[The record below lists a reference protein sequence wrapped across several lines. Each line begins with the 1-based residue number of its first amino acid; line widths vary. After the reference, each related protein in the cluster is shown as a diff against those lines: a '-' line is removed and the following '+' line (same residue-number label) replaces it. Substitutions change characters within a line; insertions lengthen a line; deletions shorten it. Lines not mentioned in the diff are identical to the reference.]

1 MRKILIACILIIG
14 FSSAFAQKEVPTAEQ
29 ISKFYKTTTLIILD
43 NNPMMSYNFKMREA
57 IEKVWKATP
66 FEFISQEEFE
76 EKRMSDKYS
85 FISLDKVWFTK
96 DKLKANYKFLC
107 LSLGGNY
114 KNEKDMPQLCT
125 VPVSY
130 FGVDEESYIYKFSA
144 LLQIIQDHVKMIKEN
159 PTINKINVIHQYNK
173 KAGEIKNKTL
183 YVTKEDLA
191 KEINTEAKFKKVYP
205 YPFKFVSRD
214 ELEKIIDNKTANV
227 IFLHKVG
234 PEGTKRKAR
243 CWKTMIGADDAKLY
257 YFNYHMISAKKPDG
271 LLAKDLKKIAKA
283 K

>member
-1 MRKILIACILIIG
+1 MKKVLSIWIIVLAVT
-14 FSSAFAQKEVPTAEQ
+14 SVFAQKEVPTPDQ
-29 ISKFYKTTTLIILD
+29 IAQFYKTKTLIVLD
-43 NNPMMSYNFKMREA
+43 DNPMMSFNFKMKEA
-57 IEKVWKATP
+57 IQKVWKATDYD
-66 FEFISQEEFE
+66 FISKEEYE
-76 EKRMSDKYS
+76 TKRMSDKYS

-96 DKLKANYKFLC
+96 DKLKANYNFLC

-144 LLQIIQDHVKMIKEN
+144 LLQITQDHVKMIKDN
-159 PTINKINVIHQYNK
+159 PTVNKINVIHQYNK
-173 KAGEIKNKTL
+173 HAGEIKNKTL
-183 YVTKEDLA
+183 YITKEDLSR
-191 KEINTEAKFKKVYP
+191 EINTEAKFKKVYP

-214 ELEKIIDNKTANV
+214 ELEKIIDNKTPNG

-243 CWKTMIGADDAKLY
+243 CWKTMIGTDDAKLY
-257 YFNYHMISAKKPDG
+257 YFNYHMISWKKPDG

>member
-1 MRKILIACILIIG
+1 MRKTLLSFIL
-14 FSSAFAQKEVPTAEQ
+14 FSIFISVFAQKEVPTPDQ
-29 ISKFYKTTTLIILD
+29 ISQFYKTTTLIVLD
-43 NNPMMSYNFKMREA
+43 NNPMMSFNFKMKEA
-57 IEKVWKATP
+57 IQKVWKATP
-66 FEFISQEEFE
+66 FDFISQEEYE
-76 EKRMSDKYS
+76 EKRMSNKYS

-96 DKLKANYKFLC
+96 DKLKANYNFLC

-130 FGVDEESYIYKFSA
+130 LGVDEESYIYKFSA

-159 PTINKINVIHQYNK
+159 PTVNKINVIHQYNK
-173 KAGEIKNKTL
+173 HAGEIKTKTL
-183 YVTKEDLA
+183 YVTKEDLSR
-191 KEINTEAKFKKVYP
+191 EINTEAKFKKVYP

-214 ELEKIIDNKTANV
+214 DLEKIIDNKTANV

-257 YFNYHMISAKKPDG
+257 YFNYHMISSKKPDG
-271 LLAKDLKKIAKA
+271 LLAKDLRK
-283 K
+283 